1 MNEKTQVVVES
12 APHVP
17 AQVVSLNPEAIIM
30 KGIESG
36 VPVETLERLL
46 AMRESLKAEQAKEAF
61 FSALSDFQAACP
73 IIKKNKKVLQK
84 NSSAVRY
91 SFASLDSIVEQVSPL
106 LRAHGLSFI
115 FKADYPEGAIIQ
127 HCEIHHINGHS
138 ETSSFSIPID
148 AEAFMG
154 DAQKSGSASSF
165 AKRYAFTNGFGIL
178 TGDQDDDGQSVGG
191 GVNANDLYRKFSS
204 HMAAVLDNFETVL
217 AVKDGLHR
225 DDLDSAAEAWAEI
238 LNIKT
243 VMSLSLAPTKG
254 GCFTVEER
262 KKMASDEF
270 KELMVKHRDGRVME
284 GL

>member
-12 APHVP
+12 TSHVP

-30 KGIESG
+30 KGLDTG

-46 AMRESLKAEQAKEAF
+46 AMRETLKAEQAKEAF
-61 FSALSDFQAACP
+61 FSALSAFQSDCP
-73 IIKKNKKVLQK
+73 IIKKTKQVKGK
-84 NSSAVRY
+84 NGQVRY
-91 SFASLDSIVEQVSPL
+91 SYAPLDSIIEQVSEL
-106 LRAHGLSFI
+106 LKTHGLSYI
-115 FKADYPEGAIIQ
+115 FKAEYPDGAIIQ
-127 HCEIHHINGHS
+127 HCVIHHTSGHA

-148 AEAFMG
+148 PDAFMG

-191 GVNANDLYRKFSS
+191 GVDANDLYRKFSS
-204 HMAAVLDNFETVL
+204 HMAAVMDNFETVL

-238 LNIKT
+238 LNVKT

-254 GCFTVEER
+254 GCFTIEER
-262 KKMASDEF
+262 KKMASDEW
-270 KELMVKHRDGRVME
+270 KELMIKHRDGREME